1 MVEVRSF
8 VEADRPRLL
17 DLAVAAGAGSPSG
30 SLWGDPD
37 SEADIYLW
45 PYVDREPDSFLVAEV
60 DGELVGYLAGCAD
73 TATFPSEESRIEAAT
88 RRHRLFRRRET
99 RRFFARALRDT
110 VAARLRRQPTAGE
123 LNDPRWPAH
132 LHIDVVPAV
141 RGTGVAG
148 ALMDAW
154 LTRLDTLGVPGCY
167 LQTLVENPRAV
178 RFFTRAGFVE
188 HGEAPVVPG
197 LRHEGAR
204 VHQRTMVRP
213 AG

>member
-1 MVEVRSF
+1 MLEVRPF
-8 VEADRPRLL
+8 VEADRARLL

-30 SLWGDPD
+30 SLWGDPA

-45 PYVDREPDSFLVAEV
+45 PYVDHEPESFLVADL
-60 DGELVGYLAGCAD
+60 DGDLVGYLAGCAD
-73 TATFPSEESRIEAAT
+73 TASFPSEDSRIEAAI

-99 RRFFARALRDT
+99 RRFFARALWDSALAK
-110 VAARLRRQPTAGE
+110 VRRQPTAGE
-123 LNDPRWPAH
+123 LQDARWPAH
-132 LHIDVVPAV
+132 LHINVVPKV
-141 RGTGVAG
+141 RGHGVAD
-148 ALMDAW
+148 ALMEAW
-154 LTRLDTLGVPGCY
+154 LTRLDDRGVAGCY

-213 AG
+213 